1 MFSAQSPDQLY
12 QTEQEAIRLSE
23 EIKAEYWAVSA
34 KSGGSSA
41 GAHATSSAPRQ
52 PSAPPPI
59 PCDIPGDGVRDFFFR
74 VASLTFEATV
84 LSELETSGLK
94 HVSDIVSESVS
105 TINPPPSHPP
115 VANLTV
121 C

>member
-41 GAHATSSAPRQ
+41 GAHAPSSAPPQ
-52 PSAPPPI
+52 PSASPPPS
-59 PCDIPGDGVRDFFFR
+59 PRDIPGDGVRDFFFR

-105 TINPPPSHPP
+105 P
-115 VANLTV
+115 
-121 C
+121 